1 MRLSF
6 ESGCPQGAGC
16 SYSPKRI
23 SSQLGTAERPER
35 RLAGRA
41 GASGLG
47 FETVSASGSGLPDAI
62 ASPGTAMEAVADSPF
77 AV

>member
-6 ESGCPQGAGC
+6 ESGCPRGAGWF
-16 SYSPKRI
+16 YSPKRI

-41 GASGLG
+41 GASGLA
-47 FETVSASGSGLPDAI
+47 FETASASGSGLPDAI
-62 ASPGTAMEAVADSPF
+62 AVPGTVMDAVADSPF